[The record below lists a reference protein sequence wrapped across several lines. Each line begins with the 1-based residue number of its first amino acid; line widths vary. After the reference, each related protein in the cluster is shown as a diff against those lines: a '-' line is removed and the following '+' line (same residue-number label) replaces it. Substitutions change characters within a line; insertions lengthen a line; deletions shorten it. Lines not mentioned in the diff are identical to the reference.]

1 MQVSGPYSPS
11 SGTPINLTDPAKY
24 TEPDVAAQIQNASG
38 YLLTVTVGGYQTVVP
53 PRTVSTVSLNA
64 SPYLTLTP
72 APMSG
77 ADLSGTISVI
87 WLLAHERSP
96 VADGP
101 IATSPTTS
109 GTVGITSTSVA
120 NTVTPTTAGNCQIS
134 LAAPAA
140 PSQDVKIS
148 VRNSN
153 GIGAVYD
160 LTATGVQSG
169 HVYAI
174 SPANISANTTIT
186 AVIPVTPAYGDTEIA
201 VTSNGGTNVTYGASS
216 SPEVTTSQVP
226 PSTTTITIL
235 YQIMT
240 AQAGLSAGALN
251 PLGTLVAGSTFL
263 LSISPG
269 IYSAVVPISNPE
281 DQLALEI
288 FGSGLSTDWK
298 VLSVSYSS

>member
-11 SGTPINLTDPAKY
+11 SGTPIDLTDPAKY

-64 SPYLTLTP
+64 SPYLSLNP

-87 WLLAHERSP
+87 WLLANERSP
-96 VADGP
+96 AADGP
-101 IATSPTTS
+101 ISTTPTTS

-120 NTVTPTTAGNCQIS
+120 NTVTPTTAGNCQIV
-134 LAAPAA
+134 LAAPLAA
-140 PSQDVKIS
+140 PSQDVRIS
-148 VRNSN
+148 VTSTNS
-153 GIGAVYD
+153 IED
-160 LTATGVQSG
+160 FTLTATGVQSS

-174 SPANISANTTIT
+174 SPNLIGAGTIT
-186 AVIPVTPAYGDTEIA
+186 AVIPVTPAYGDTQIA
-201 VTSNGGTNVTYGASS
+201 VTSNGGTYITYGASS
-216 SPEVTTSQVP
+216 SPYVSTSQVP
-226 PSTTTITIL
+226 PSTTSITIL

-251 PLGTLVAGSTFL
+251 PLGSLVSGSTFL
-263 LSISPG
+263 LSSSPG
-269 IYSAVVPISNPE
+269 IYTQVVPITSPE

-288 FGSGLSTDWK
+288 FGAGLNVDWK
-298 VLSVSYSS
+298 VLSVSSSS